1 MRKRAKSHGARS
13 AKRPQRRKEAYF
25 RYAARQSRGRIPLGT
40 KCQGRS
46 EMATGPKKQKDA
58 QPHDY
63 CNRLL
68 VSPPTDFDRLRRAQA
83 AS

>member
-1 MRKRAKSHGARS
+1 M
-13 AKRPQRRKEAYF
+13 
-25 RYAARQSRGRIPLGT
+25 YAARQSRGRIPLGT

-63 CNRLL
+63 CNWLL
-68 VSPPTDFDRLRRAQA
+68 APKRAQ
-83 AS
+83 SLGT